1 MATFRNAC
9 GECRYIT
16 PWLKESE
23 AERRIIEHY
32 ARHHPDVVPGGAQ
45 QINGGGNG
53 GGGGCG
59 GCGAIAL
66 GFIVL
71 LIIISLASQ
80 K

>member
-23 AERRIIEHY
+23 AERRIVEHY

-45 QINGGGNG
+45 QINGGG

-66 GFIVL
+66 GLLVL
-71 LIIISLASQ
+71 LVIISLAGQ

>member
-16 PWLKESE
+16 PWLTESE
-23 AERRIIEHY
+23 AERRIVDHY
-32 ARHHPDVVPGGAQ
+32 ARHHPDLVPGGAQ
-45 QINGGGNG
+45 QINAGGG

-59 GCGAIAL
+59 GCGALVL
-66 GFIVL
+66 GLIVL
-71 LIIISLASQ
+71 VIIIGLAGQ